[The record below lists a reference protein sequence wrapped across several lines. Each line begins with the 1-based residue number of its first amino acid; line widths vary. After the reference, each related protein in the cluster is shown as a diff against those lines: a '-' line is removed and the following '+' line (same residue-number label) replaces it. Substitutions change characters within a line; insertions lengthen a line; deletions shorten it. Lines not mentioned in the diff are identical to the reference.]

1 MRNAS
6 ISAARGT
13 PEDAGEYLLEGAKEP
28 CGCAED
34 PHPAPDEALW
44 LGGVGPFCG
53 GSFLWRISADE
64 PSLAKVTVSALDI
77 PVQRGGMRQ

>member
-6 ISAARGT
+6 ISVARGT

-44 LGGVGPFCG
+44 LEGVGPFCG
-53 GSFLWRISADE
+53 GSFLWHVSADE

-77 PVQRGGMRQ
+77 PVQRGRMRQ